1 MEQDRR
7 LLNDLTDLDS
17 DTQSYKVAMMTK
29 AFVNNEDTAD
39 RIRLIL
45 KYTDDYSKERLEE
58 LILDSQAKYKDGKS
72 VSSFKLRVLPSTA
85 RDEKSGLKRMI
96 KDYLSA
102 DSIKRLSGAIVDY
115 ERSLIT
121 PENSDRYMRNI
132 FSRAER
138 LRAPSPEEM
147 RAKKRNKYSSSMK
160 NKLNTANVT
169 NLRSYL
175 KKYGKRTSNSAMP
188 DEENA
193 RQLRQVDEMNAN
205 ALRAAIMDSM
215 MEDPELNTAN
225 VNNLISRRSNRFTR
239 RRPNNS
245 GISRNFT
252 RVFNKPKAKRSWWP
266 WGSAKVSPAGGTR
279 KL

>member
-7 LLNDLTDLDS
+7 LYNNLKNLDS
-17 DTQSYKVAMMTK
+17 DTQSYRVAMMTK

-39 RIRLIL
+39 KIKLIL

-102 DSIKRLSGAIVDY
+102 DSIKRLSAAIVDY
-115 ERSLIT
+115 ERTLIT
-121 PENSDRYMRNI
+121 GENSDRYMRQI
-132 FSRAER
+132 FNRAARRRNEDMGTR
-138 LRAPSPEEM
+138 
-147 RAKKRNKYSSSMK
+147 KRNKYSSKMK
-160 NKLNTANVT
+160 NTLNAANAST
-169 NLRSYL
+169 LRSYL

-193 RQLRQVDEMNAN
+193 RQLREVNEMNEG
-205 ALRAAIMDSM
+205 ALRASIMDSIM
-215 MEDPELNTAN
+215 SDPELNTAN
-225 VNNLISRRSNRFTR
+225 VDDLIARRSNRFPR
-239 RRPNNS
+239 RGPNNS

-252 RVFNKPKAKRSWWP
+252 RVFNKPKRSWWP
-266 WGSAKVSPAGGTR
+266 WGSAKVAPAGGTR
-279 KL
+279 KRRV

>member
-7 LLNDLTDLDS
+7 LYNNLKNLDS
-17 DTQSYKVAMMTK
+17 DTQSYRVAMMTK

-39 RIRLIL
+39 RIKLIL

-72 VSSFKLRVLPSTA
+72 VSSFKLQVLPSTA

-102 DSIKRLSGAIVDY
+102 DSIKRLSASIVDY
-115 ERSLIT
+115 ERTLIT
-121 PENSDRYMRNI
+121 GENSDRYMRQI
-132 FSRAER
+132 FNRAARRRNENMGTR
-138 LRAPSPEEM
+138 
-147 RAKKRNKYSSSMK
+147 KRNKYSSKMK
-160 NKLNTANVT
+160 NVVGSANVST
-169 NLRSYL
+169 LRSYL

-193 RQLRQVDEMNAN
+193 RQLREVNEMNEG
-205 ALRAAIMDSM
+205 ALRASIMDSM
-215 MEDPELNTAN
+215 MSDPELNTAN
-225 VNNLISRRSNRFTR
+225 VNNLIARRSNRFTR
-239 RRPNNS
+239 RGPNNS
-245 GISRNFT
+245 GIARNFT
-252 RVFNKPKAKRSWWP
+252 RVFNKPKRSWWP
-266 WGSAKVSPAGGTR
+266 WGSAKVAPAGGKR

>member
-7 LLNDLTDLDS
+7 FLNDLKNLDS

-39 RIRLIL
+39 KIKLIL

-58 LILDSQAKYKDGKS
+58 LILDSNAKYKDGKS

-102 DSIKRLSGAIVDY
+102 DSIKRLSAAIVYY
-115 ERSLIT
+115 ERTLIT
-121 PENSDRYMRNI
+121 GENSDRYMRQI
-132 FSRAER
+132 FNRAARRRNEDMGTR
-138 LRAPSPEEM
+138 
-147 RAKKRNKYSSSMK
+147 KRNKYSSKMK
-160 NKLNTANVT
+160 NTLNAANAST
-169 NLRSYL
+169 LRSYL
-175 KKYGKRTSNSAMP
+175 KKYGKRTSNSPMP

-193 RQLRQVDEMNAN
+193 RQLREVNEMNEG
-205 ALRAAIMDSM
+205 ALRASIMDSM
-215 MEDPELNTAN
+215 MSDPELNTAN
-225 VNNLISRRSNRFTR
+225 VDDLIARRSNRFTR
-239 RRPNNS
+239 RGPNNS

-252 RVFNKPKAKRSWWP
+252 RVLNKPKRSWWP
-266 WGSAKVSPAGGTR
+266 WGSAKVAPAGGKR

>member
-7 LLNDLTDLDS
+7 LLNDLKNLDS
-17 DTQSYKVAMMTK
+17 DTQSYRVAMMTK

-39 RIRLIL
+39 RIKLIL

-102 DSIKRLSGAIVDY
+102 DSIKRLSASIVDY
-115 ERSLIT
+115 ERTLIT
-121 PENSDRYMRNI
+121 GENSDRYMREI
-132 FSRAER
+132 FNRAARRRNEDMGTR
-138 LRAPSPEEM
+138 
-147 RAKKRNKYSSSMK
+147 KRNKYSSKMK
-160 NKLNTANVT
+160 NTLNAANAST
-169 NLRSYL
+169 LRSYL

-193 RQLRQVDEMNAN
+193 RQLREVNEMNEG
-205 ALRAAIMDSM
+205 ALRASIMDSM
-215 MEDPELNTAN
+215 MSDPELNTAN
-225 VNNLISRRSNRFTR
+225 VDDLIARRSNRFTR
-239 RRPNNS
+239 RNLNNS

-252 RVFNKPKAKRSWWP
+252 RVFNKPKPKRSWWP
-266 WGSAKVSPAGGTR
+266 WGSSKVAPAGGKR

>member
-7 LLNDLTDLDS
+7 FLNDLKNLDS

-39 RIRLIL
+39 KIKLIL

-58 LILDSQAKYKDGKS
+58 LILDSNAKYKDGKS

-102 DSIKRLSGAIVDY
+102 DSIKRLSAAIVDY
-115 ERSLIT
+115 ERTLIT
-121 PENSDRYMRNI
+121 GENSDRYMRQI
-132 FSRAER
+132 FNRAARRRNEDMGTR
-138 LRAPSPEEM
+138 
-147 RAKKRNKYSSSMK
+147 KRNKYSSKMK
-160 NKLNTANVT
+160 NTLNAANAST
-169 NLRSYL
+169 LRSYL
-175 KKYGKRTSNSAMP
+175 KKYGKRTSNSPMP

-193 RQLRQVDEMNAN
+193 RQLREVNEMNEG
-205 ALRAAIMDSM
+205 ALRASIMDSM
-215 MEDPELNTAN
+215 MSDPELNTAN
-225 VNNLISRRSNRFTR
+225 VDDLIARRSNRFTR
-239 RRPNNS
+239 RGPNNS

-252 RVFNKPKAKRSWWP
+252 RVLNKPKRSWWP
-266 WGSAKVSPAGGTR
+266 WGSAKVAPAGGKR

>member
-7 LLNDLTDLDS
+7 LYNNLKNLDS
-17 DTQSYKVAMMTK
+17 DTQSYRVAMMTK

-39 RIRLIL
+39 KIKLIL

-102 DSIKRLSGAIVDY
+102 DSIKRLSASIVDY
-115 ERSLIT
+115 ERTLIT
-121 PENSDRYMRNI
+121 GENSDRYMRQI
-132 FSRAER
+132 FNRAARRRNENMGTR
-138 LRAPSPEEM
+138 
-147 RAKKRNKYSSSMK
+147 KRNKYSSKMK
-160 NKLNTANVT
+160 NVVGSANAST
-169 NLRSYL
+169 LRSYL
-175 KKYGKRTSNSAMP
+175 KKYGKRTSNSPMP

-193 RQLRQVDEMNAN
+193 RQLREVNEMNEG
-205 ALRAAIMDSM
+205 ALRASIMDSM
-215 MEDPELNTAN
+215 MSDPELNTAN
-225 VNNLISRRSNRFTR
+225 VDDLIARRSNRFTR
-239 RRPNNS
+239 RGPNNS

-252 RVFNKPKAKRSWWP
+252 RVLNKPKRSWWP
-266 WGSAKVSPAGGTR
+266 WGSAKVAPAGGKR